1 LALQRHPTRYDST
14 TITRQKKQETHIDNE
29 ENKTKDEQ
37 FSILGHQMCIKR
49 PRDDD
54 SQSSL
59 SWITNSSGRV
69 VIDPSLVSVYFFILK
84 IFLKKIKFFY
94 FFILN

>member
-1 LALQRHPTRYDST
+1 
-14 TITRQKKQETHIDNE
+14 
-29 ENKTKDEQ
+29 
-37 FSILGHQMCIKR
+37 MCIKR

>member
-1 LALQRHPTRYDST
+1 
-14 TITRQKKQETHIDNE
+14 
-29 ENKTKDEQ
+29 
-37 FSILGHQMCIKR
+37 MCIKR

-84 IFLKKIKFFY
+84 IFLKNLNFFFFLFQINILLVFLDHFDIKNNFEKIKK
-94 FFILN
+94 ILF

>member
-1 LALQRHPTRYDST
+1 
-14 TITRQKKQETHIDNE
+14 
-29 ENKTKDEQ
+29 
-37 FSILGHQMCIKR
+37 MCIKR

-69 VIDPSLVSVYFFILK
+69 VIDPSLVPVYFFILK
-84 IFLKKIKFFY
+84 VFLKKFKFFY
-94 FFILN
+94 FFLFQINILVVFLDYFDIKINYKKIKKYYFNTFLNKKYF